1 MPRTKKPKTTKKI
14 TAKPVKTQR
23 ASLSFLSGNRAA
35 FYFVCAIVLGFGIYL
50 FIPALSSHKATAT
63 QVQPSDIVALDGQD
77 NVTALN
83 LLKASHQ
90 VQTEQTS
97 LGEYITGIDGVT
109 PNSNQF
115 WAFYVNGQMADVGAD
130 SYVTKSTDRIVFSL
144 QNLN

>member
-1 MPRTKKPKTTKKI
+1 MPRSKKSLAAKKTV
-14 TAKPVKTQR
+14 AKPVVTTR
-23 ASLSFLSGNRAA
+23 VSTISLGNRSA
-35 FYFVCAIVLGFGIYL
+35 FYFVSAIILAFGIYL
-50 FIPALSSHKATAT
+50 FIPALSHRNTTAT

-83 LLKASHQ
+83 LLKQTHQ

-97 LGEYITGIDGVT
+97 LGAYITGIDGVT

-115 WAFYVNGQMADVGAD
+115 WAFYVNGAMSDVGAD
-130 SYVTKSTDRIVFSL
+130 TYVTKSTDRIVFSL